1 MERQA
6 RKNEIEAYADFLREK
21 MYIDRAAHL
30 NKRETVDALM
40 VLWHAMQEYED
51 AEHS

>member
-6 RKNEIEAYADFLREK
+6 RKNEIEAYAEFLREK
-21 MYIDRAAHL
+21 MYIEREAGL
-30 NKRETVDALM
+30 NKRESVDALM
-40 VLWHAMQEYED
+40 VLWRAMQEYED